1 MKSSASSGNSNAT
14 KKSTM
19 LILVKYLKRK
29 RKVRVVQRST
39 SCQKNF

>member
-14 KKSTM
+14 KKSIM

-29 RKVRVVQRST
+29 RKVRVVQRSA
-39 SCQKNF
+39 SRQKNF